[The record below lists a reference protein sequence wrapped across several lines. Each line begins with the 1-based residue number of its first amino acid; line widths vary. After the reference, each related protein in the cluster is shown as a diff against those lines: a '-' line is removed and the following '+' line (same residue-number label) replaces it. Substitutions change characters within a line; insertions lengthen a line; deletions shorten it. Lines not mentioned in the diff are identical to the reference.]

1 MKRAAERLR
10 RPQDTAK
17 RRAKVIWRA
26 ADERAMR
33 PRTVAVDTLIDTVV
47 AERHVV
53 EYLLFKLITLKLL
66 FMSDERRFIEK
77 AANEVERVISSLRQA
92 EERRDSAL
100 KVVADEWDLPTD
112 VLTLSR
118 LAQEAPGPAAKEF
131 RTLQHSLRS
140 LADEV
145 EVVLAENRRLAEGGL
160 GDVRTVLDAVV
171 GSPTG
176 DIYTGTG
183 QRHRAYA
190 QPVQLDRAL

>member
-1 MKRAAERLR
+1 
-10 RPQDTAK
+10 
-17 RRAKVIWRA
+17 
-26 ADERAMR
+26 MR
-33 PRTVAVDTLIDTVV
+33 PRTAAVDTLIDTIT

-66 FMSDERRFIEK
+66 FTSDERRFIEK

-92 EERRDSAL
+92 EERRDNAL

-112 VLTLSR
+112 ALTLSR
-118 LAQEAPGPAAKEF
+118 LAQEAPGPVAKEF
-131 RTLQHSLRS
+131 RMLQHSLRG

-171 GSPTG
+171 SSPAG
-176 DIYTGTG
+176 DTYTGTG

>member
-1 MKRAAERLR
+1 
-10 RPQDTAK
+10 
-17 RRAKVIWRA
+17 
-26 ADERAMR
+26 MR
-33 PRTVAVDTLIDTVV
+33 PRTAAVDTLIDTIT

-66 FMSDERRFIEK
+66 FTSDERRFIEK

-92 EERRDSAL
+92 EERRDNAL

-118 LAQEAPGPAAKEF
+118 LAQEIPGPVAKEL
-131 RTLQHSLRS
+131 RILQHSLRS

-160 GDVRTVLDAVV
+160 GDLRTVLDAVV
-171 GSPTG
+171 SSPAG
-176 DIYTGTG
+176 DTYTGTG